1 MTMDAG
7 YQTAASAIDA
17 WGDADVTAV
26 ICADDLLAFGVMRAA
41 QERDVAVPGAISIA
55 GFNDMPYAGMVTPS
69 LTSVDLRARDLGL
82 RTAVLLSELLNGVD
96 PSWGAL
102 QPRLSVRESTGPV
115 P

>member
-1 MTMDAG
+1 MPATTG
-7 YQTAASAIDA
+7 
-17 WGDADVTAV
+17 VTAV

-41 QERDVAVPGAISIA
+41 QERDVAVPGALSIA

-82 RTAVLLSELLNGVD
+82 RTAVLLSELLNGGD
-96 PSWGAL
+96 PSWGSL
-102 QPRLSVRESTGPV
+102 QPRLSVRESTGRV